1 MWWSGI
7 EADSQISKNKMFQ
20 EIPWR
25 IHEILHGKSSY
36 SHYGRLYYL
45 LFINLQAKRNSQK
58 KKKKVECIYS
68 FPGGSVVKNP
78 PAVWETWVQ
87 SLGQKDS
94 LEEEMAT
101 PSSILAWKI
110 PQTEEPGR
118 LQSYSPWGHRVGHDL
133 VTKQEHHHQQQIQ
146 CPVHFLYMGELYCLY
161 P

>member
-1 MWWSGI
+1 MRFCI
-7 EADSQISKNKMFQ
+7 
-20 EIPWR
+20 
-25 IHEILHGKSSY
+25 GKAPIVTMAGFTTYY
-36 SHYGRLYYL
+36 SLTCKPSET
-45 LFINLQAKRNSQK
+45 AKKKK